1 LKYNIMKNRLTGFIL
16 KHIKDILLITIL
28 GMGVSLLFYS
38 SFESYLRHIGANA
51 AYSAIIGTFLWKGN
65 VLVSYFVKK
74 NICIE
79 TNPVKAIRW
88 QLAAMTLYT
97 IIALIF
103 VNYLWSVFVYKEST
117 YIFTKSGFYT
127 ILVQFIIT
135 VIIAS
140 ILISASFFKSWRE
153 AAVNEERLKHESI
166 ALQYKALKNQVN
178 PHFLFNS
185 LNTLTTLVYQNQETA
200 VKFIKQLSDIYRYIL
215 EHESNELVTVEDEI
229 NFVEKYSFLQKIRFG
244 DSLKVNVNIDN
255 GKGKFV
261 VPASVQ
267 MLVENAIKHNVVSV
281 DDPLIIRIFC
291 EQDYIVVENNLQ
303 RKSVVKDAGGIGL
316 KNIRSRYGYLTDKEL
331 INIETEKEFIVKI
344 PLLGKTEKI

>member
-1 LKYNIMKNRLTGFIL
+1 MNNRLTGFLL
-16 KHIKDILLITIL
+16 KHIKDILLVTVL
-28 GMGVSLLFYS
+28 GMVVSILFYS

-74 NICIE
+74 RICIE
-79 TNPVKAIRW
+79 TAPVKAIRW
-88 QLAAMTLYT
+88 QLAAMFLYT
-97 IIALIF
+97 ITALVF
-103 VNYLWSVFVYKEST
+103 VNFLWSVFVYNESS

-153 AAVNEERLKHESI
+153 AAVNEERLKRESI

-215 EHESNELVTVEDEI
+215 EHESNELVSVSDEI

-244 DSLKVNVNIDN
+244 DNLIVNINTDN
-255 GKGKFV
+255 GKGKYV
-261 VPASVQ
+261 IPASVQ
-267 MLVENAIKHNVVSV
+267 MLVENAIKHNIVSGEN
-281 DDPLIIRIFC
+281 PLVISIFC
-291 EQDYIVVENNLQ
+291 EQDYIVVKNNLQ
-303 RKSVVKDAGGIGL
+303 RKSVVKDTGGIGL
-316 KNIRSRYGYLTDKEL
+316 ENIRSRYGFLSDKKPVK
-331 INIETEKEFIVKI
+331 IETEKEFIVKI
-344 PLLGKTEKI
+344 PLLSKTEKI